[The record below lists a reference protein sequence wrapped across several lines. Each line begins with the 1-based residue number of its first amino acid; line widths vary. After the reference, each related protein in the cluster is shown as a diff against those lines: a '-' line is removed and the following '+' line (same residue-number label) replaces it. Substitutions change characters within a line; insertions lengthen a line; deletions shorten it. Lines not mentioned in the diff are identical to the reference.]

1 MRAPPS
7 GQLNAAITLRSPEA
21 VASGKLVAPRSRRTS
36 SALTRGRSSVYYNN
50 GN

>member
-21 VASGKLVAPRSRRTS
+21 VASGKLVAPPQPSHEQRAYAREE
-36 SALTRGRSSVYYNN
+36 
-50 GN
+50 